1 MFSVLKPKEI
11 GVFIVGTIVALAL
24 YHQLMMKAS
33 LAVWMT
39 ALFNMT
45 VSTTIGYLSARRFE
59 EKGLLVFTGM
69 FLLIQLVGY
78 IPAMF
83 GSSLPI
89 WTTGLLITFA
99 AETLVALA
107 GMGSILLL
115 RAIQKSR
122 ASRPKGRDELTRG
135 TRTSKVHKL

>member
-11 GVFIVGTIVALAL
+11 GVFIVGTIVALGL

-45 VSTTIGYLSARRFE
+45 VSTAIGYLSARRFE

-78 IPAMF
+78 IPAML
-83 GSSLPI
+83 GSSRPI

-99 AETLVALA
+99 AETLLALA
-107 GMGSILLL
+107 GMGSVLLF
-115 RAIQKSR
+115 RAVQKSN
-122 ASRPKGRDELTRG
+122 ASRPKRPADPKRG
-135 TRTSKVHKL
+135 ARTSKVHKL